1 MPIYTT
7 AGAGNMSAQAAAAV
21 AQRGT
26 PSTLNLDDIF
36 GDVMFTPDGETVF
49 LGEQGQAPQDPNN
62 TGGVMLSGEGNDVH
76 ISAAKQDS
84 TGHYVPVP
92 QGGGL
97 PTTNLLDASK
107 PALCMGSAP
116 GQAVAPTAQQVPFKK
131 APQERHHL
139 QYAAPK
145 RKRSSR
151 SDRKMSEQQKSD
163 RRYVTVS
170 CIVCFVV
177 PACAALDD
185 VMGAGWVWVDTCVV

>member
-1 MPIYTT
+1 MPIYTQ
-7 AGAGNMSAQAAAAV
+7 AGAPNMSAQAAAAV

-49 LGEQGQAPQDPNN
+49 LGEQGQAAHPQDPNN
-62 TGGVMLSGEGNDVH
+62 NSNNNAGGILQSGEGADVH
-76 ISAAKQDS
+76 IVASKQDA
-84 TGHYVPVP
+84 TGHYIPVP

-97 PTTNLLDASK
+97 QTTNLMDASK
-107 PALCMGSAP
+107 PALVM
-116 GQAVAPTAQQVPFKK
+116 GQAPTQVIPTAQTVPFKK

-163 RRYVTVS
+163 RRYVQ
-170 CIVCFVV
+170 
-177 PACAALDD
+177 
-185 VMGAGWVWVDTCVV
+185 

>member
-1 MPIYTT
+1 
-7 AGAGNMSAQAAAAV
+7 MSAQAAAAV

-49 LGEQGQAPQDPNN
+49 LGEQGQAPQDPNAA
-62 TGGVMLSGEGNDVH
+62 THGGILQSGEGGDVH
-76 ISAAKQDS
+76 IVASKQDA
-84 TGHYVPVP
+84 TGHYIPVP

-97 PTTNLLDASK
+97 QTTNLMDASK
-107 PALCMGSAP
+107 PALVM
-116 GQAVAPTAQQVPFKK
+116 GQAPTQVVPTAQAVPFKK

-163 RRYVTVS
+163 RRYVQ
-170 CIVCFVV
+170 CINCLPAEELACFFFPWTIMWEVLLSLV
-177 PACAALDD
+177 ISQA
-185 VMGAGWVWVDTCVV
+185 